1 MPRTLTPVRGFWL
14 GVVLTVVGLGINTF
28 LITAL
33 FAIGGQVVAS
43 SDVVWFV
50 VTASAAVVLPLGM
63 TFMALSLVAR
73 APDRPVGIAAEPR
86 EDAEG
91 PEDPPSL
98 PPRLNSRNA
107 LVTGLV
113 LAALGLVCQLNL
125 ANWTQAIQADAT
137 FLRDFVVYL
146 GPPLNALM
154 LPLGVL
160 LLPCAWILR
169 ILEERQEQA
178 PPGETTEIQE
188 HASTSG
194 NAGAGIRSNRVTPPS
209 NERGQGGGS

>member
-14 GVVLTVVGLGINTF
+14 GWFSPSSAWAYTF

-50 VTASAAVVLPLGM
+50 VTASAAVVLPLRM

-73 APDRPVGIAAEPR
+73 ALDRPVGIAAEPR

-113 LAALGLVCQLNL
+113 LAALGLVCQLNP

-194 NAGAGIRSNRVTPPS
+194 NAGAGIRSNGVTPSS